1 MSYDYDDY
9 EPYEPSEADEILNEF
24 AEKMKQSLKSEV
36 KGRIE
41 AALAE
46 NETLKQRVSVLE
58 GKLNKTKSELY
69 TLKKREET
77 IEGKIRGEK
86 AAEFLKDLQLVLYEK
101 VSTYPKLPKCDKCG
115 DDRKIRFTSPQGR
128 EYSEDCRSCGTGKCV
143 YIPKEKKVYQFKQD
157 RRFKQDSLTLYFKLA
172 DDDFYREKIHID
184 VAEENWEPA
193 PSWKMC
199 FTTEEACQKYCDY
212 LNKKNAA

>member
-36 KGRIE
+36 RGRIE

-46 NETLKQRVSVLE
+46 NGTLKQRVSDLE
-58 GKLNKTKSELY
+58 GKLDKTKSELY
-69 TLKKREET
+69 TLKKREEA

-86 AAEFLKDLQLVLYEK
+86 AAEFLKELRLVLYVK
-101 VSTYPKLPKCDKCG
+101 DSTYPPLPEKCDKCNE
-115 DDRKIRFTSPQGR
+115 DRKIRFVSPQGK
-128 EYSEDCRSCGTGKCV
+128 EYREDCHVCGVRKCLYVPKKENV
-143 YIPKEKKVYQFKQD
+143 YH
-157 RRFKQDSLTLYFKLA
+157 FKQDSVNKKTIYFRLS

-184 VAEENWEPA
+184 VAEENWEST
-193 PSWKMC
+193 PSYKMC
-199 FTTEEACQKYCDY
+199 FTTEEACQKFCDY
-212 LNKKNAA
+212 LNKKSAA